1 MNTDRIE
8 AALNLPGSQ
17 AVEILA
23 SLPEGQWFERKSARI
38 SARDLAIPFVAMANA
53 EGGYVVV
60 GIHSGKAE
68 PLQESKLND
77 LRQAALD
84 FTSPVVRTHLHAV
97 EVGDGV
103 IAVIEIE
110 PGTTVHE
117 TSSGESY
124 LRVGDESRRL
134 TFAQRRELEYD
145 RGTEV
150 FSATVLVDSSVKDLD
165 MDSAQAYQKAIGS
178 SSVLSMLNARDMVD
192 SGGCLR
198 VAAWLMFAKNP
209 NRGFPNAHVR
219 VLKYGANER
228 GTGSALSLLAGHDV
242 RCEGRIPQ
250 QIEQASAVIDEW
262 IPSRQALS
270 GSGRFEDQ
278 PMLPRRAWLEG
289 LVNAVIHRSYSIQ
302 GDHIRVEIFPN
313 RIEISSP
320 GRFPSFANPND
331 PLSVMRYARNPRIAR
346 ACAELGYARELGEG
360 IKRMFDWM
368 REMGLTQPVYAQT
381 SGHVVLT
388 LFATPA
394 ADTRGLP
401 KGASTIL
408 NLMRQGGRPLK
419 TGEIAEAIGY
429 QRPAAIRHLNI
440 LREAGLISWH
450 GDSPRDPN
458 ATWSLS

>member
-1 MNTDRIE
+1 MIDDRVE
-8 AALNLPGSQ
+8 AALRLPGEDT
-17 AVEILA
+17 AAILTA
-23 SLPEGQWFERKSARI
+23 LPESQWFERKSARI
-38 SARDLAIPFVAMANA
+38 AARDMAIPLVAMANA

-60 GIHSGKAE
+60 GIHSGKVE
-68 PLQESKLND
+68 PLPESKLND
-77 LRQAALD
+77 LQQAALD
-84 FTSPVVRTHLHAV
+84 FTSPVVHTRIHLVNVA
-97 EVGDGV
+97 DGA

-110 PGTTVHE
+110 PSNTVHE

-145 RGTEV
+145 RGAEV
-150 FSATVLVDSSVKDLD
+150 FSATVLTDSSVDDLD
-165 MDSAQAYQKAIGS
+165 GTATQTYQEAIGS
-178 SSVLSMLNARDMVD
+178 SSISSMLNARDMID
-192 SGGCLR
+192 ATGHLR
-198 VAAWLMFAKNP
+198 VAAWLLFAKNP
-209 NRGFPNAHVR
+209 SRGFPNAHVR
-219 VLKYGANER
+219 VLKYEDIVR
-228 GTGSALSLLAGHDV
+228 GTGGSLSLLAGHDV

-262 IPSRQALS
+262 IPSRRALV

-278 PMLPRRAWLEG
+278 PMIPRRAWLEG

-320 GRFPSFANPND
+320 GRFPSFADPSN

-346 ACAELGYARELGEG
+346 ACAELGYALELGEG
-360 IKRMFDWM
+360 IKRMFGWM
-368 REMGLTQPVYAQT
+368 DERGLAQPVYVQT

-388 LFATPA
+388 FFATSKA
-394 ADTRGLP
+394 P
-401 KGASTIL
+401 KDLSKGMLTIVET
-408 NLMRQGGRPLK
+408 MRQAGRPLR
-419 TGEIAEAIGY
+419 TGEIAEASGY
-429 QRPAAIRHLNI
+429 QRPAAIRHLNA
-440 LREAGLISWH
+440 LREAGLVSWH